1 MPFDRS
7 ALLLAWFAGG
17 FILFLLWAA
26 LVGQALL
33 GTRRA
38 AVRPAIGVLLLLG
51 LVHPV
56 AAISAADLARLAR
69 SIDHPDLHLPA
80 WLPPVAVALAGAST
94 ALALVA
100 WTQVPGS

>member
-26 LVGQALL
+26 LVGQSLL
-33 GTRRA
+33 GERRG

-51 LVHPV
+51 LVHPA

-69 SIDHPDLHLPA
+69 TIDHPDLHLPA
-80 WLPPVAVALAGAST
+80 WLPSLAVALAGLST
-94 ALALVA
+94 VVALVA
-100 WTQVPGS
+100 WTQASGS